1 MNVTTIGLDIAKLVF
16 QVHGVDEAGEV
27 VLTRRLRRGAL
38 LDFFADLEPCV
49 VGMEA
54 CATAHYWARSLR
66 SVGHDVRLVP
76 PRYVKPYVKRNKTDA
91 ADAAA
96 ICEAVARPSMRFVPI
111 KSEAQQ
117 GVLALHRTRELLVR
131 QRTMTSNAL
140 RAHLAEAGIIAA
152 QGRGGVARLVELV
165 RDPATT
171 GLVEEARD
179 ALLVLAMQWEEH
191 TARIT
196 ALERRIKAWHRSDAT
211 SRRLA
216 TIPGIGPITAS
227 AMAATVG
234 DATVFAT
241 GRHFAAWLG
250 LTPREFSSGLKR
262 RQGGIG
268 KRGDGY
274 LRRLLI
280 LGAHSVLRHHGSGAS
295 KGRTDDWLASMRA
308 RRPTPIVA
316 VALANKTA
324 RIAWAVMV
332 RGGVYQQAGQQPGPA
347 AV

>member
-1 MNVTTIGLDIAKLVF
+1 MKITTIGLDIAKQVF
-16 QVHGVDEAGEV
+16 QLHGVDASGEV
-27 VLTRRLRRGAL
+27 VLKRRLRRGAM
-38 LDFFADLEPCV
+38 LDFFAGLEPCV

-54 CATAHYWARSLR
+54 CATAHYWARALR
-66 SVGHDVRLVP
+66 ALGHEVRLIP

-96 ICEAVARPSMRFVPI
+96 ICEAVMRPSMQFVPI

-140 RAHLAEAGIIAA
+140 RAHLAEFGIIAA
-152 QGRGGVARLVELV
+152 QGVAGIARLVEGV
-165 RDPATT
+165 RDPALS
-171 GLVEEARD
+171 GLPDEARD
-179 ALLVLAMQWEEH
+179 GLIVLAAQWEELS
-191 TARIT
+191 TRVAV
-196 ALERRIKAWHRSDAT
+196 LERRIKAWHRANET

-234 DATVFAT
+234 DASAFAS

-250 LTPREFSSGLKR
+250 LTPREWSSALKR
-262 RQGGIG
+262 RQGRIS

-274 LRRLLI
+274 LRRLLV
-280 LGAHSVLRHHGSGAS
+280 LGAHSVMRHHGRGAS
-295 KGRTDDWLASMRA
+295 KGRTDRWLAAMRA
-308 RRPTPIVA
+308 RRPVPVVA

-324 RIAWAVMV
+324 RIAWAVMA
-332 RGGVYQQAGQQPGPA
+332 RGEVYRPGLA
-347 AV
+347 AD

>member
-1 MNVTTIGLDIAKLVF
+1 MEITTIGLDIAKQVF
-16 QVHGVDEAGEV
+16 QVHGVDASGAI
-27 VLTRRLRRGAL
+27 VLKRRLRRGAMM
-38 LDFFADLEPCV
+38 DFFAGLEGCV

-66 SVGHDVRLVP
+66 SLGHEVRLIP

-96 ICEAVARPSMRFVPI
+96 ICEAVTRPSMQFVPV

-131 QRTMTSNAL
+131 QRTMTSNAF
-140 RAHLAEAGIIAA
+140 RAHLAEFGIIAA
-152 QGRGGVARLVELV
+152 QGIAGIKRLVDMV
-165 RDPATT
+165 RDSTT
-171 GLVEEARD
+171 ADLPEEARD
-179 ALLVLAMQWEEH
+179 ALLVLAAQWEELS
-191 TARIT
+191 ARVVE
-196 ALERRIKAWHRSDAT
+196 LERRIKTWHRSDAA

-234 DATVFAT
+234 DASAFAT

-250 LTPREFSSGLKR
+250 LTPREWSSALKR
-262 RQGGIG
+262 RQGRIS

-274 LRRLLI
+274 LRRLLV
-280 LGAHSVLRHHGSGAS
+280 LGAHAVMRHHGRGVPR
-295 KGRTDDWLASMRA
+295 GRTDRWLASMRA
-308 RRPTPIVA
+308 RRPAPIVA

-332 RGGVYQQAGQQPGPA
+332 RGEVYRPGPA
-347 AV
+347 AD

>member
-1 MNVTTIGLDIAKLVF
+1 MEITTIGLDIAKQVF
-16 QVHGVDEAGEV
+16 QVHGVDTAGEV
-27 VLTRRLRRGAL
+27 VLTRRLRRGAVV
-38 LDFFADLEPCV
+38 DFFSGLAPCV
-49 VGMEA
+49 IGMEA

-66 SVGHDVRLVP
+66 SLGHEVRLVP

-91 ADAAA
+91 ADAEA
-96 ICEAVARPSMRFVPI
+96 ICEAVTRPSMRFVPV

-117 GVLALHRTRELLVR
+117 GVLALHRTRDLLVR
-131 QRTMTSNAL
+131 QRTMTSNAF
-140 RAHLAEAGIIAA
+140 RAHLAEFGIIAA
-152 QGRGGVARLVELV
+152 QGRAGVARLVELV

-179 ALLVLAMQWEEH
+179 ALLVLAAQWEDY
-191 TARIT
+191 TARVGD
-196 ALERRIKAWHRSDAT
+196 LERRIKAWHQADPT

-227 AMAATVG
+227 AMTATVG

-262 RQGGIG
+262 RSGGIG

-280 LGAHSVLRHHGSGAS
+280 LGAHSVLRHHGSGTS
-295 KGRTDDWLASMRA
+295 KDRTDRWLAAMRA
-308 RRPTPIVA
+308 RRPAPIVA

-324 RIAWAVMV
+324 RIAWAVMA
-332 RGGVYQQAGQQPGPA
+332 RGEVYQQPGPA